1 MKTFLLHV
9 CLSLLAFTTA
19 SPAHDSHQSAPQ
31 SGPQTPPASG
41 PASGAPSTRYRFQA
55 TGRTVEYDLEI
66 AEQTVSPAGKK
77 VRGLTIN
84 GTIPGPTLRFR
95 EGDTA
100 RIRVHNKL
108 NREETSLHWHG
119 LLVPNNQDGVP
130 HLTTPPIPPGHSFTY
145 EFPLRQSGTYWF
157 HSHTGLQEQRGVL
170 GSIVVEPRGGEP
182 VHADR
187 EQVLVLTDWTNEDPG
202 EILRTLKRGSNWYGI
217 QKGSPQS
224 MAGALKAGHFSDYIS
239 REKSRMPPMDLSDV
253 AYDAFLI
260 NGMRRFHIPARPGE
274 TVRLRV
280 VNGSSATYFY
290 LQSAAGAMSIVA
302 ADGPPVEQLKVERL
316 LIGIAETYDVL
327 VKVPPDGSWEFRATA
342 QDGSGSASAVLG
354 VGAMHEAPAVPKPNL
369 YDTDALLMAALE
381 DAEASAAST
390 SHPEM
395 HGRSKKTPAGAAPG
409 QTPASPAERPLPPYR
424 GLRATAPTLLPPGL
438 PRRTI
443 ELHLTGDMQR
453 YIWSFNGK
461 TIDAESQIPVRE
473 GEVLRLVLVND
484 TMMHH
489 PIHLHG
495 HFFRLLNGQ
504 GDLAPL
510 KHTVDVPPMGRRTL
524 EFETNEPGDWM
535 FHCHVLY
542 HMMEGMA
549 RVLTYE
555 KPGLPAD
562 AATPHTRASGPHLG
576 EHAMAMS
583 YAFADFSV
591 HSNLSA
597 GVARLM
603 SGRNS
608 IVIPWEIGRKH
619 PSDRPDYETD
629 ILYERYFSQN
639 FGALAG
645 ARLSNMEPGGN
656 RPVAGAWYR
665 LPYMVTATGTVDGHG
680 ALRLALSKDFQLTA
694 RLGLSALGQ
703 YDTRQRFMET
713 LNATYTLTKTLSLS
727 AGYHSDYGLGAG
739 LSFRF

>member
-1 MKTFLLHV
+1 MKSHFIYFCIPV
-9 CLSLLAFTTA
+9 LSFSVASLAHEAHQAVSPVSVNSTQEHNQTA
-19 SPAHDSHQSAPQ
+19 HADTPANRSAP
-31 SGPQTPPASG
+31 SGRA
-41 PASGAPSTRYRFQA
+41 
-55 TGRTVEYDLEI
+55 VEYDLEV
-66 AEQTVSPAGKK
+66 AEETVAPAGKK

-84 GTIPGPTLRFR
+84 GTIPGPTLRFH

-108 NREETSLHWHG
+108 AREETSLHWHG
-119 LLVPNNQDGVP
+119 LLVPNHQDGVP
-130 HLTTPPIPPGHSFTY
+130 HLTTPPIPAGKSFTY

-170 GSIVVEPRGGEP
+170 GSIVVEPRGGER

-187 EQVLVLTDWTNEDPG
+187 EQVLVLTDWTNESPD
-202 EILRTLKRGSNWYGI
+202 EVLRTLKRGSNWYGI

-224 MAGALKAGHFSDYIS
+224 LVGALRADHFSDYLK

-253 AYDAFLI
+253 AYDAFLV
-260 NGMRRFHIPARPGE
+260 NGQRRLTMPAKSGE

-280 VNGSSATYFY
+280 INGSSATYFY
-290 LQSAAGAMSIVA
+290 LQSATGPMTIVA
-302 ADGPPVEQLKVERL
+302 ADGPPVEPIKVDRL
-316 LIGIAETYDVL
+316 LIGIAETYDL
-327 VKVPPDGSWEFRATA
+327 IIKMPSQGTWELRATA
-342 QDGSGSASAVLG
+342 QDGSGSASVFMGAGAV
-354 VGAMHEAPAVPKPNL
+354 HPAPNIPKPNL
-369 YDTDALLMAALE
+369 YDMDAMLMAALE
-381 DAEASAAST
+381 DGEPPAASMQ
-390 SHPEM
+390 HLEQ
-395 HGRSKKTPAGAAPG
+395 HGSTK
-409 QTPASPAERPLPPYR
+409 ASPQLATSSSLLTERPLPPYR
-424 GLRATAPTLLPPGL
+424 NLRAIAPTLLPPEL
-438 PRRTI
+438 PRRTV

-461 TIDAESQIPVRE
+461 TIDAESQIPVKQ
-473 GEVLRLVLVND
+473 GEVLRMELVND

-495 HFFRLLNGQ
+495 HFFRLINGQ
-504 GDLAPL
+504 GKFSPL

-555 KPGLPAD
+555 KPDREPSSNI
-562 AATPHTRASGPHLG
+562 PHTTGSAPHLG

-583 YAFADFSV
+583 YAFADFSL
-591 HSNLSA
+591 HSNLST

-603 SGRNS
+603 NGRNS
-608 IVIPWEIGRKH
+608 LLVPWEIGRNR
-619 PSDRPDYETD
+619 PSDSLEYETD
-629 ILYERYFSQN
+629 ILYERYVSQN
-639 FGALAG
+639 FGLMAG
-645 ARLSNMEPGGN
+645 ARLSNTHPGGN

-665 LPYMVTATGTVDGHG
+665 MPYLVTATGTVDGHG
-680 ALRLALSKDFQLTA
+680 AMRIALSKDFQVTA
-694 RLGLSALGQ
+694 RIGLSAMGQ
-703 YDTRQRFMET
+703 YDTRQHFMEMIS
-713 LNATYTLTKTLSLS
+713 ATYTLTKTLSLS

-739 LSFRF
+739 MSFRF

>member
-1 MKTFLLHV
+1 MKAQFLHLCILV
-9 CLSLLAFTTA
+9 LPFSSPSL
-19 SPAHDSHQSAPQ
+19 AHDTHQAVSKAPLISAQ
-31 SGPQTPPASG
+31 ERNHGTDEQQVTKRFTP
-41 PASGAPSTRYRFQA
+41 

-66 AEQTVSPAGKK
+66 AEETVAPAGKK

-84 GTIPGPTLRFR
+84 GTIPGPTLRFH

-108 NREETSLHWHG
+108 ADQETSLHWHG

-130 HLTTPPIPPGHSFTY
+130 HLTTPPIAPGKSFTY

-170 GSIVVEPRGGEP
+170 GSIVVEPRGGER
-182 VHADR
+182 VQADR
-187 EQVLVLTDWTNEDPG
+187 EEVLVLTDWTNESPD
-202 EILRTLKRGSNWYGI
+202 EVLRTLKRGSNWYGI

-224 MAGALKAGHFSDYIS
+224 MAGALRAGYLSDYFK

-253 AYDAFLI
+253 AYDAFLV
-260 NGMRRFHIPARPGE
+260 NGQRSLTTQAKPGE

-280 VNGSSATYFY
+280 INGSSATYFY
-290 LQSAAGAMSIVA
+290 LQSATGPMTIVA
-302 ADGPPVEQLKVERL
+302 ADGPPVEPVKVERI
-316 LIGIAETYDVL
+316 LIGIAETYDL
-327 VKVPPDGSWEFRATA
+327 VIKIPPQGTWEIRATA
-342 QDGSGSASAVLG
+342 QDGSGSASVLMGNGAV
-354 VGAMHEAPAVPKPNL
+354 HEAPAIPKPNL
-369 YDTDALLMAALE
+369 YDMDALLMAALD
-381 DAEASAAST
+381 DAESPAST
-390 SHPEM
+390 VQHSTN
-395 HGRSKKTPAGAAPG
+395 HGSAMAPP
-409 QTPASPAERPLPPYR
+409 QEATSAPRPTERPLPPYPS
-424 GLRATAPTLLPPGL
+424 LRATAPTLLPSAL
-438 PRRTI
+438 PRRTV
-443 ELHLTGDMQR
+443 ELHLSGDMQR

-461 TIDAESQIPVRE
+461 TIDAESQIPVKK
-473 GEVLRLVLVND
+473 GEVLRMELVND

-495 HFFRLLNGQ
+495 HFFRLINGQ
-504 GDLAPL
+504 GAFSPL

-555 KPGLPAD
+555 KPGQPSASR
-562 AATPHTRASGPHLG
+562 TPHKEASAPHLG

-591 HSNLSA
+591 HSNLST

-603 SGRNS
+603 NGSNS
-608 IVIPWEIGRKH
+608 LLIPWEIGRKR
-619 PSDRPDYETD
+619 PSDSLDYETD
-629 ILYERYFSQN
+629 ILYERYVSQN
-639 FGALAG
+639 FGLIAG
-645 ARLSNMEPGGN
+645 ARLSNMHPEGN

-665 LPYMVTATGTVDGHG
+665 LPYLVTATGTADGDG
-680 ALRLALSKDFQLTA
+680 AMRISFSKDFQITA
-694 RLGLSALGQ
+694 RMGLSAMGQ
-703 YDTRQRFMET
+703 YDTRQHFMEMIG
-713 LNATYTLTKTLSLS
+713 ATYTLTKTLSLS
-727 AGYHSDYGLGAG
+727 AGYHSDYGPGAG
-739 LSFRF
+739 LSFHF